1 MLVGNPLHAQ
11 CCYTHVNKTYPMADI
26 SRMEKENPW
35 WRRAESIDC
44 DEKIIQWTK
53 SAARYD
59 PPLRTK
65 IEYNFE
71 PDNTVVYTL
80 RGPRQTGKTTLVK
93 LQIRDLLSQGVC
105 PWNIFYYSFD
115 LVQTLE
121 SMARTIEEYL
131 NMSDRTRDKRMRT
144 YLFLDE
150 LTSVTE
156 WQRGIKWL
164 VDVGDLYHCTVL
176 VTGSRATDIL
186 RGADALPGRRGRI
199 SGPYDHILYPMS
211 FAEFVRLRDSDVAE
225 FLGGQGFFQPG
236 FKKTMFANMTCGRKT
251 EVQEILHGKYGDR
264 LDSYFGEYL
273 VCGGTPQV
281 VGQMITRGQ
290 IPGHMFD
297 MYAGGFKADWDASER
312 DKLSNFCRAISDN
325 LCSAVSW
332 NNLNDQV
339 NLGSWKK
346 AEEYV
351 FLLKHTSLVNV
362 VQRYAERD
370 NETMPHK
377 NKKIYFNDPFYFH
390 ILSRPPDVAEP
401 FAGAKKFLESD
412 ADRGRLVEGVVASHL
427 VRWAFDNV
435 KNQQTFSS
443 DNCIGYWRG
452 DSDRETDFV
461 LFNVAEPAIP
471 VEIKY
476 SKRVRNADL
485 RGLDNFL
492 DTTGTKSGLV
502 LSRNELVFE
511 DKHTLVPVSLFLM
524 CV

>member
-1 MLVGNPLHAQ
+1 
-11 CCYTHVNKTYPMADI
+11 MADI

-35 WRRAESIDC
+35 WRRTKSIDY
-44 DEKIIQWTK
+44 DEKIMQWTK

-59 PPLRTK
+59 PPLRAK
-65 IEYNFE
+65 IEYDFE

-93 LQIRDLLSQGVC
+93 LQIRDLLGRGVC

-131 NMSDRTRDKRMRT
+131 NMSDGTRDKRRRT

-199 SGPYDHILYPMS
+199 SGPFDHILYPMS
-211 FAEFVRLRDSDVAE
+211 FAEFVRLRDGDVAE
-225 FLGGQGFFQPG
+225 FLDGQGFFQPG
-236 FKKTMFANMTCGRKT
+236 FKKTMFANMTCGRRT
-251 EVQEILHGKYGDR
+251 EVQEILHDRYGDR

-281 VGQMITRGQ
+281 TGQMIAHGQ
-290 IPGHMFD
+290 IPGHLFD
-297 MYAGGFKADWDASER
+297 MYEGGFKADWDANER
-312 DKLSNFCRAISDN
+312 DKLSSFCRAICN
-325 LCSAVSW
+325 NICSAVSW

-346 AEEYV
+346 VEEYV

-370 NETMPHK
+370 DMTMPHK
-377 NKKIYFNDPFYFH
+377 NKKIYFNDQFYFH
-390 ILSRPPDVAEP
+390 VFNRLQGIEEP
-401 FAGAKKFLESD
+401 FVGAGEFLESD
-412 ADRGRLVEGVVASHL
+412 ADRGRLVENVVAGHL
-427 VRWAFDNV
+427 VRWAFDNA
-435 KNQQTFSS
+435 KNQQMFSS
-443 DNCIGYWRG
+443 DNCIGYWKG
-452 DSDRETDFV
+452 GSDRETDFV
-461 LFNVAEPAIP
+461 LFNV
-471 VEIKY
+471 VESAVPIEVKY
-476 SKRVRNADL
+476 SKHVRDADL
-485 RGLDNFL
+485 RGLDDFL
-492 DTTGTKSGLV
+492 GTVGTKSGLV
-502 LSRNELVFE
+502 LSRSELAFR